1 MSVFT
6 GVDLVTLSTWLTEAQ
21 TAYAALNTG
30 TQVVSIGTGDERI
43 TFTAAEVSKLKQYI
57 LDLQSAI
64 ALLSG
69 GSRRRKGVYLVGGK
83 GL

>member
-1 MSVFT
+1 MSVFS
-6 GVDLVTLSTWLTEAQ
+6 GVELTTLTVWLSEAQ
-21 TAYAALNTG
+21 TAYNDLNTG
-30 TQVVSIGTGDERI
+30 QQVVSIGTGDKRI

-64 ALLSG
+64 AAAAG
-69 GSRRRKGVYLVGGK
+69 NGSRRKGVYIVGGK